1 MDNKMEEY
9 LKLNRIRKAYDGK
22 VAVDDL
28 SLDVPA
34 GSIYGIIGPNGAG
47 KTTTI
52 RMIMDIIA
60 PDSGEILIEGKKPGN
75 DFKNN
80 VGYLPEERGL
90 HKKMTLEEVIVFF
103 AELKGANRKE
113 IYSDIDPW
121 LKRMSLSEYRN
132 RKVEELSK
140 GMQQKLQFVT
150 TMIHKPKLII
160 LDELFSGLDPINI
173 ELIKN
178 ILLEEKRRGT
188 TILFSTHVMEQAEKL
203 CDYIC
208 LINKGK
214 KVLDGRMAEIKTR
227 FGTDTIQVEME
238 GDGAFA
244 AHSRY
249 PDSPRTRL
257 GILARTGTESPLSS
271 ATRNA
276 NGLRRRR
283 TAVQQR
289 ALLFPELA
297 RILGRKTN
305 GLGRPSRRHCLL
317 GNRREQH
324 RAQQSDAARIHFGVR
339 VRGWTSD
346 GPRSV

>member
-244 AHSRY
+244 ADIPGVESFTEFNNYIELKLGDNADTQMILKKLSDKVKISRFEIVEPSLY
-249 PDSPRTRL
+249 NIFISV
-257 GILARTGTESPLSS
+257 
-271 ATRNA
+271 A
-276 NGLRRRR
+276 NID
-283 TAVQQR
+283 
-289 ALLFPELA
+289 PEELT
-297 RILGRKTN
+297 IN
-305 GLGRPSRRHCLL
+305 GGG
-317 GNRREQH
+317 GNE
-324 RAQQSDAARIHFGVR
+324 
-339 VRGWTSD
+339 
-346 GPRSV
+346 

>member
-1 MDNKMEEY
+1 MEEY
-9 LKLNRIRKAYDGK
+9 LKLHNIRKAYDGK

-28 SLDVPA
+28 TLSVPRGA
-34 GSIYGIIGPNGAG
+34 IYGIIGPNGAG

-60 PDSGEILIEGKKPGN
+60 PDSGEVMIEGGAPGK
-75 DFKNN
+75 DFKNI

-103 AELKGANRKE
+103 AELKGASRSHIMGE
-113 IYSDIDPW
+113 IDSW
-121 LKRMSLSEYRN
+121 LEKMSLSEYRN

-150 TMIHKPKLII
+150 TVIHKPKLII

-178 ILLEEKRRGT
+178 ILLEEKRNGT

-208 LINKGK
+208 LINKGQ
-214 KVLDGRMAEIKTR
+214 KVLDGKLADIKAR
-227 FGTDTIQVEME
+227 FGTDSIQVEME

-244 AHSRY
+244 KDIPGVESVDEFNNYIELKLGDGADTQLILKRLSEKVRISRFEIVEPSLY
-249 PDSPRTRL
+249 NIFISVAKIDPDEIPAE
-257 GILARTGTESPLSS
+257 G
-271 ATRNA
+271 A
-276 NGLRRRR
+276 NN
-283 TAVQQR
+283 
-289 ALLFPELA
+289 E
-297 RILGRKTN
+297 
-305 GLGRPSRRHCLL
+305 
-317 GNRREQH
+317 
-324 RAQQSDAARIHFGVR
+324 
-339 VRGWTSD
+339 
-346 GPRSV
+346 

>member
-1 MDNKMEEY
+1 MDTMMEEY
-9 LKLNRIRKAYDGK
+9 LKINSIRKTYGDK

-28 SLDVPA
+28 SLTVPA

-60 PDSGEILIEGKKPGN
+60 PDSGEVLIEGKKPDS
-75 DFKNN
+75 DFKNT

-103 AELKGANRKE
+103 AELKGARRSQ
-113 IYSDIDPW
+113 ILSDIDPW
-121 LKRMSLSEYRN
+121 LKRMSLAEYRN

-203 CDYIC
+203 CDFIC
-208 LINKGK
+208 LINKGQ

-244 AHSRY
+244 ADIPGVESFTEFNNYIELKLGDNADTQMILKKLSEKVKISRFEIVEPSLY
-249 PDSPRTRL
+249 NIFIDV
-257 GILARTGTESPLSS
+257 ARVDPTEL
-271 ATRNA
+271 NA
-276 NGLRRRR
+276 GE
-283 TAVQQR
+283 V
-289 ALLFPELA
+289 
-297 RILGRKTN
+297 TN
-305 GLGRPSRRHCLL
+305 
-317 GNRREQH
+317 E
-324 RAQQSDAARIHFGVR
+324 
-339 VRGWTSD
+339 
-346 GPRSV
+346 